1 MGNTDRQRGNDR
13 LQPSGMQITEM
24 TATLRMEGSTNV
36 YLLLQKVTFECDT
49 KCDLTLHF
57 GDPSSFMVAIAAPAS
72 YFILASFQTKLRN
85 ELLPVHFLFTRRFL
99 SR

>member
-13 LQPSGMQITEM
+13 LQPLGMQITEM

-49 KCDLTLHF
+49 
-57 GDPSSFMVAIAAPAS
+57 
-72 YFILASFQTKLRN
+72 
-85 ELLPVHFLFTRRFL
+85 
-99 SR
+99 